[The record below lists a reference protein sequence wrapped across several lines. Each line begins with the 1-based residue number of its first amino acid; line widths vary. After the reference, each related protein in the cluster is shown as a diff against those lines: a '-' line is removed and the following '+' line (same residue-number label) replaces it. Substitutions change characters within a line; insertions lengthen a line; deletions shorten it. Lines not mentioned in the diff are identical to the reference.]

1 MSLVK
6 SIARLVEGLDLAEKE
21 AEEAMATIMEGQ
33 ATPAQIGAFLAAL
46 RLKGETVAEVTGFAR
61 AMRARATRL
70 ETRHSVFID
79 TCGTGGDGAGTFN
92 ISTAAA
98 LVVAACGLPVA
109 KHGNRSVSSHCGSA
123 DVLEALGVAVDLTP
137 ERAARCLDEVGLA
150 FLFAPTYHRAM
161 RHAAGPR
168 REIGI
173 RTVFNLLG
181 PLCNPAAA
189 PVQVV
194 GVYDG
199 QLVETVARVLGRL
212 GSRRAF
218 VVHGSDGLDEVTV
231 TGPTLVAELADGA
244 VRTYTFDP
252 KEVGIPYARL
262 ADLQGGDAATN
273 AAIIRAVLE
282 GEAGPR
288 RDIVLLNAA
297 FALVA
302 GGLAADVAEGLALA
316 AAAIDTGKARAKLAE
331 LVAFSNRWAA

>member
-262 ADLQGGDAATN
+262 ADLRGGDAATN